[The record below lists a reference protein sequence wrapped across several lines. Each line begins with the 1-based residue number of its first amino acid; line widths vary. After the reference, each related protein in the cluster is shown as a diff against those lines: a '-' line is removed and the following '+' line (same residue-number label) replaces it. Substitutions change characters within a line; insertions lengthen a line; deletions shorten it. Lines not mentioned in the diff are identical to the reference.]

1 MDNTE
6 GRIKEAEVVIE
17 FCKRAVEDAI
27 YTEDGLD
34 GSTGEALIKEILDY
48 YKKYRPDLHQEH
60 LEEQKKIS
68 KQPEI

>member
-1 MDNTE
+1 MPNIE
-6 GRIKEAEVVIE
+6 SRIKKAEVVIG

-34 GSTGEALIKEILDY
+34 GATGEALIKEILDY
-48 YKKYRPDLHQEH
+48 YEQYRPDLHQEH
-60 LEEQKKIS
+60 LEEQKKII